1 MSAITAD
8 GGERFGGVRHEGG
21 HKERSS
27 STMKRVYNLTPV
39 QFVSS
44 LRFIWIKGSSQP
56 EMVPNP
62 IHPGPNSHSLIQEGD
77 FTVTDSTLT

>member
-1 MSAITAD
+1 MKEGIKKK
-8 GGERFGGVRHEGG
+8 GG
-21 HKERSS
+21 

-39 QFVSS
+39 RFVSS

-62 IHPGPNSHSLIQEGD
+62 RHPGPNSHSLIQEGD
-77 FTVTDSTLT
+77 FIVTDSILT